1 MEGKDAG
8 GATERY
14 AALLEELGCNGEQ
27 LANSNRAYFRAPP
40 VRDVPRRTDTM
51 LAERRDGVHEHGAK
65 VAGESA
71 EPHRDDGLHRSRRG
85 DGTGGCRAASA

>member
-14 AALLEELGCNGEQ
+14 AAALLEELGCNGEQ
-27 LANSNRAYFRAPP
+27 LANPNRAYFCVRP
-40 VRDVPRRTDTM
+40 VRDLPRRTDSM
-51 LAERRDGVHEHGAK
+51 LAERRDGVHEHGAN

-85 DGTGGCRAASA
+85 DGTSGRMPCR